1 MSASSA
7 QVAGDGGGSKPRPD
21 TFLARTGYGE
31 HLMMELMAQKVLL
44 SLTILWRQNRPEAK
58 WEKRRGVHCVTLRP
72 WVCHGL
78 L

>member
-31 HLMMELMAQKVLL
+31 HQMMELMAQKVLL
-44 SLTILWRQNRPEAK
+44 SLTILWRQNRSSG
-58 WEKRRGVHCVTLRP
+58 RREEVFTVLP
-72 WVCHGL
+72 
-78 L
+78 